1 LRRRVT
7 VFQRG
12 QKVIVVTDKVSAYEA
27 TIVAVAMDDA
37 GNRAYKVALEGSGIE
52 QLGQWHKASDI
63 FIQEDSAED
72 EQASW
77 DEFVRR

>member
-1 LRRRVT
+1 M
-7 VFQRG
+7 FQRG